1 MNAADFFDLIGM
13 RDYSGFSVF
22 LFRLV
27 LAGILGAIVGLDR
40 AYHAK
45 DAGLRTHFLVAV
57 GSALIMIISQHG
69 FYDLMVE
76 NGNPNIRLDV
86 SRVASQIVSGIGFIG
101 AGTIIFQKRMVK
113 GLTTAAGLWTVAGIG
128 MAIGGGL
135 YALGIA
141 ASVLTLVA
149 FEVFRRCFKWLH
161 VENTTAH
168 LSFPLVKAEDL
179 PAIMEQ
185 LKKLNCKIVKYSCKQ
200 DKEVRIVNMYV
211 RFNSS
216 QISLQDLFME
226 LSRID
231 GLELEKFE

>member
-1 MNAADFFDLIGM
+1 MNIIEFFDLIGM
-13 RDYSGFSVF
+13 RDVNGISVF

-27 LAGILGAIVGLDR
+27 LAGILGAVVGLDR

-101 AGTIIFQKRMVK
+101 AGTIIFQKQMIR

-141 ASVLTLVA
+141 AAILTLVA

-161 VENTTAH
+161 VENTTVRV
-168 LSFPLVKAEDL
+168 SFPLVKPEDL
-179 PAIMEQ
+179 PQIMEQ
-185 LKKLNCKIVKYSCKQ
+185 LDKLNCKIVKYNCKHEK
-200 DKEVRIVNMYV
+200 DGNVVNMYI
-211 RFNSS
+211 RFNSARM
-216 QISLQDLFME
+216 SLQELF
-226 LSRID
+226 LALNRID